1 MEEIFT
7 LEDLN
12 PLFDMVDSCK
22 GVEQELDHHPE
33 GDVYTHLIQTVNRAF
48 KETHD
53 IDLILAAL
61 LHDVGKQ
68 VITYGHEEQS
78 VEMLKDLVS
87 PKVLWLIEHHMRVWK
102 YLKGEMKRQAKCQ
115 HLIEHPWFVDLIQ
128 LARWDKM
135 SRVKGFVPKFTRQ
148 NIVNGLNKT
157 VEERWV
163 INTDWIDRVLLRK
176 EM

>member
-1 MEEIFT
+1 MEELLT

-12 PLFDMVDSCK
+12 PIFDLVDACK
-22 GVEQELDHHPE
+22 GVEQEHDHHPE
-33 GDVYTHLIQTVNRAF
+33 GDVYTHLMQTVNRAF

-68 VITYGHEEQS
+68 VITHGHEEQS

-102 YLKGEMKRQAKCQ
+102 YIDGGMKRQAKCQ
-115 HLIEHPWFVDLIQ
+115 YLIEHPWFVDLIQ

-135 SRVKGFVPKFTRQ
+135 GRVKGFVPKLMRQ
-148 NIVNGLNKT
+148 DIVDRFNKT

-163 INTDWIDRVLLRK
+163 INGNKIEKILMRK
-176 EM
+176 EI